1 MKWFFYFNTYI
12 SHYLKTLTMTKLIT
26 VFILLTTVLLN
37 SSAQSFEGIVVYQ
50 NSFKSKLPNV
60 PDQQFAAMLGT
71 TLEYSIK
78 GGNYRTTTNGNFIFW
93 QVYINTDNKLYS
105 KVATSEAILWNDGAI
120 INDEILKSEVNKA
133 VVDILGY
140 SCDELILTCK
150 SGVQKYYYSTKLKV
164 DASLFEKHK
173 YQNWNEVMAK
183 TNSVPLKMIVDNDQF
198 TLESVATEVKPVKL
212 DDKLFTLPADSKLEK
227 SPF

>member
-1 MKWFFYFNTYI
+1 
-12 SHYLKTLTMTKLIT
+12 MTKLIT

>member
-1 MKWFFYFNTYI
+1 
-12 SHYLKTLTMTKLIT
+12 MTKLIT

-198 TLESVATEVKPVKL
+198 TLESVATEVKPIKL
-212 DDKLFTLPADSKLEK
+212 DDKLFMLPVDSKLEK